1 MAEPSY
7 SQNVDTVT
15 ASAGPLYNSDNP
27 ERMAFDA
34 YMAENYP
41 DQIEGSNYFDAL
53 ETASVSGMKPLDV
66 YQAMSLGDSEA
77 AVEVAKRSGYALPV
91 DMQRVTSLG
100 TGDGQSNIHGMYF
113 PEVVGDR
120 VFGEIKSGNISRP
133 DFFPA
138 EYQMNSIYN
147 RMSQYEDSFG
157 NSPTP
162 DISSNPEMFTEG
174 DQIFTVGPGGMDDQ
188 TLAHEFYHRSG
199 INQEK
204 PIYTMSVINA
214 QTPLEYKQALINY
227 ASKYRKDLLTDPE
240 TDRFTL
246 PNLETYAKLQRG
258 EDTELPSGLEKNV
271 LLDITER
278 PYRSRGGLA
287 YGGLNANK
295 SVPSQM
301 VFEEFAQG
309 KRGPRRDV
317 KRELANLANGE
328 DPSMLDTIKGGIADL
343 FGLEDMPTNVRLLG
357 EYVAGKKEPITE
369 KDFKPEELAE
379 MSRYIMEQDEYNNKE
394 EARLKKQVSFY
405 QNRIQE
411 PEEYNRDIIWDE
423 QTDTFVPR
431 YTEEEYNKSIQEDIN
446 RAQKALST
454 YEKTRGKTSV
464 TYGEAGGGGA
474 GPVFLEAIEK
484 SFTSPAYNVETSLG
498 NFNAFKNEDGTVTIE
513 DKYDYLGLGY
523 DKERKISMGQFI
535 GLLPGAITRPESLG
549 TLLARTFTPTKS
561 RPVKIKLQG
570 GIADLFG
577 SEDTRTKQELL
588 DDLYEMRVTDSI
600 FGKRRAELLTEPSLK
615 NAMGLGE
622 FVSEPDYGYD
632 TDYFMKDSTANPDE
646 ISKYK
651 RIRTAEPMTLINR
664 DYAEANPELVEDQRG
679 VPQITEEEI
688 MERYLD
694 LKAYEEEGP
703 DYTGDRQ
710 RLMNQGLKSLNIEQK
725 NVPRGTSEDGIGE
738 IMNRPRPT
746 APENSRK
753 NAATAK
759 IMRQAGLP
767 VKSERD
773 ASDIEPEILEQLDA
787 IMGRSSEE

>member
-15 ASAGPLYNSDNP
+15 VFASPLYNSDNP

-34 YMAENYP
+34 YMSENYP

-53 ETASVSGMKPLDV
+53 ETASVSGMNPLDV

-91 DMQRVTSLG
+91 DMQRVNSLG
-100 TGDGQSNIHGMYF
+100 TGDKMSTIHGMYF

-120 VFGEIKSGNISRP
+120 VFSEVRGGGHRRS

-138 EYQMNSIYN
+138 EYQMRSIYN
-147 RMSQYEDSFG
+147 RMSEYEDAFG

-162 DISSNPEMFTEG
+162 DIYTDPKMFTEG
-174 DQIFTVGPGGMDDQ
+174 DQIFTVGPGGMDAQ

-214 QTPLEYKQALINY
+214 QTPLEYKQAVMDY
-227 ASKYRKDLLTDPE
+227 ASKYRMDLLKDPE

-246 PNLETYAKLQRG
+246 PNLATYAKLQRG
-258 EDTELPSGLEKNV
+258 EDTELPSGLEKNI

-278 PYRSRGGLA
+278 PYKRGGLP
-287 YGGLNANK
+287 ANK

-309 KRGPRRDV
+309 KRGPRI
-317 KRELANLANGE
+317 E
-328 DPSMLDTIKGGIADL
+328 DTQDTIMGGIADF
-343 FGLEDMPTNVRLLG
+343 FGLED
-357 EYVAGKKEPITE
+357 
-369 KDFKPEELAE
+369 
-379 MSRYIMEQDEYNNKE
+379 
-394 EARLKKQVSFY
+394 
-405 QNRIQE
+405 
-411 PEEYNRDIIWDE
+411 
-423 QTDTFVPR
+423 
-431 YTEEEYNKSIQEDIN
+431 
-446 RAQKALST
+446 
-454 YEKTRGKTSV
+454 
-464 TYGEAGGGGA
+464 
-474 GPVFLEAIEK
+474 
-484 SFTSPAYNVETSLG
+484 
-498 NFNAFKNEDGTVTIE
+498 
-513 DKYDYLGLGY
+513 
-523 DKERKISMGQFI
+523 
-535 GLLPGAITRPESLG
+535 
-549 TLLARTFTPTKS
+549 TP
-561 RPVKIKLQG
+561 
-570 GIADLFG
+570 
-577 SEDTRTKQELL
+577 TKQELL
-588 DDLYEMRVTDSI
+588 DDLYEMRVTNSI
-600 FGKRRAELLTEPSLK
+600 FGKRREELLTEPSLK
-615 NAMGLGE
+615 NFLGLGKLVE
-622 FVSEPDYGYD
+622 EPDYGYD
-632 TDYFMKDSTANPDE
+632 TGYFMDSTANPDE
-646 ISKYK
+646 ISKYE

-694 LKAYEEEGP
+694 LKASEKPG
-703 DYTGDRQ
+703 YTGDRRQ
-710 RLMNQGLKSLNIEQK
+710 RLMDQGLKSLNIEQK
-725 NVPRGTSEDGIGE
+725 NVPRGTSEDGIGT
-738 IMNRPRPT
+738 IMNKSRPT

-767 VKSERD
+767 VKSETD

>member
-15 ASAGPLYNSDNP
+15 VSAGPLYNSDNP

-34 YMAENYP
+34 YMSENYP

-147 RMSQYEDSFG
+147 RMSEYEDSFG

-162 DISSNPEMFTEG
+162 NIYSNPEMFTEG

-199 INQEK
+199 IREEK

-214 QTPLEYKQALINY
+214 QTPLEYKQAVMDY

-278 PYRSRGGLA
+278 PYKRDGLP
-287 YGGLNANK
+287 ANK

-328 DPSMLDTIKGGIADL
+328 GPSMLDTAKGGIADF
-343 FGLEDMPTNVRLLG
+343 FGLEDMPTNVRLFG
-357 EYVAGKKEPITE
+357 EYLAGKKEPITE
-369 KDFKPEELAE
+369 KDFKPEELSA
-379 MSRYIMEQDEYNNKE
+379 MSRYITEQDEYNNKE
-394 EARLKKQVSFY
+394 EAGLKKQLSFY
-405 QNRIQE
+405 QKRSQE
-411 PEEYNRDIIWDE
+411 PFESYKDQTWDE
-423 QTDTFVPR
+423 QKQKFVPM
-431 YTEEEYNKSIQEDIN
+431 YTEEEYNKSIQEEIN

-464 TYGEAGGGGA
+464 SYGKAGGGGA
-474 GPVFLEAIEK
+474 GAGFLEAIEN

-498 NFNAFKNEDGTVTIE
+498 HFNAFKNKDGTVTIE
-513 DKYDYLGLGY
+513 DKYDYLGIGF

-535 GLLPGAITRPESLG
+535 GLLPSALTRPEAFG
-549 TLLARTFTPTKS
+549 TLLARTFTPTKA
-561 RPVKIKLQG
+561 RPVEIKLQG

-577 SEDTRTKQELL
+577 LEDTRTKQELL

-600 FGKRRAELLTEPSLK
+600 FGKRREELLTED
-615 NAMGLGE
+615 
-622 FVSEPDYGYD
+622 DYD
-632 TDYFMKDSTANPDE
+632 SDYFMDSTANPDE

-664 DYAEANPELVEDQRG
+664 DFTEAKPELVEYQRG

-694 LKAYEEEGP
+694 LKASEKPG
-703 DYTGDRQ
+703 YTGDRQ
-710 RLMNQGLKSLNIEQK
+710 RLRDQGLKSLNIEQK

>member
-7 SQNVDTVT
+7 SQNIDTVT
-15 ASAGPLYNSDNP
+15 VFASPLYNSDNP

-34 YMAENYP
+34 YMSENYP

-53 ETASVSGMKPLDV
+53 ETASVSGMNPLDV

-91 DMQRVTSLG
+91 DMQRVNSLG
-100 TGDGQSNIHGMYF
+100 TGDKMSTIHGMYF

-120 VFGEIKSGNISRP
+120 MFGELRSGNISRP
-133 DFFPA
+133 DFYPA
-138 EYQMNSIYN
+138 EYQMRSIYN
-147 RMSQYEDSFG
+147 RMSEYEDAFG
-157 NSPTP
+157 DSTTP
-162 DISSNPEMFTEG
+162 NIYTDPKMFTEG
-174 DQIFTVGPGGMDDQ
+174 DQIFTVGPGGMDPQ

-214 QTPLEYKQALINY
+214 QTPLEYKQAVMDY
-227 ASKYRKDLLTDPE
+227 ASKYRMDLLKDPE

-246 PNLETYAKLQRG
+246 PNLATYAKLHRG

-278 PYRSRGGLA
+278 PYKRGGLP
-287 YGGLNANK
+287 ANK

-309 KRGPRRDV
+309 KRGPRI
-317 KRELANLANGE
+317 E
-328 DPSMLDTIKGGIADL
+328 DTQDTIMGGIADF
-343 FGLEDMPTNVRLLG
+343 FGLED
-357 EYVAGKKEPITE
+357 
-369 KDFKPEELAE
+369 
-379 MSRYIMEQDEYNNKE
+379 
-394 EARLKKQVSFY
+394 
-405 QNRIQE
+405 
-411 PEEYNRDIIWDE
+411 
-423 QTDTFVPR
+423 
-431 YTEEEYNKSIQEDIN
+431 
-446 RAQKALST
+446 
-454 YEKTRGKTSV
+454 
-464 TYGEAGGGGA
+464 
-474 GPVFLEAIEK
+474 
-484 SFTSPAYNVETSLG
+484 
-498 NFNAFKNEDGTVTIE
+498 
-513 DKYDYLGLGY
+513 
-523 DKERKISMGQFI
+523 
-535 GLLPGAITRPESLG
+535 
-549 TLLARTFTPTKS
+549 TP
-561 RPVKIKLQG
+561 
-570 GIADLFG
+570 
-577 SEDTRTKQELL
+577 TKQELL
-588 DDLYEMRVTDSI
+588 DDLYEMRVTNSI
-600 FGKRRAELLTEPSLK
+600 FGKRREELLTEPSLK
-615 NAMGLGE
+615 NFLGLGKLVE
-622 FVSEPDYGYD
+622 EPDYGYD
-632 TDYFMKDSTANPDE
+632 TGYFMDSTANPDE
-646 ISKYK
+646 ISKYE

-694 LKAYEEEGP
+694 LKASEKPG
-703 DYTGDRQ
+703 YTGDRQ
-710 RLMNQGLKSLNIEQK
+710 RMRDQGLKSLNIEQK
-725 NVPRGTSEDGIGE
+725 NVPRGTSEDGIGT
-738 IMNRPRPT
+738 IMNKSRPT

>member
-15 ASAGPLYNSDNP
+15 VSAGPLYNSDNP

-34 YMAENYP
+34 YMSENYP

-147 RMSQYEDSFG
+147 RMSEYEDSFG

-162 DISSNPEMFTEG
+162 NIYSNPEMFTEG

-214 QTPLEYKQALINY
+214 QTPLEYKQAVMDY

-278 PYRSRGGLA
+278 PYKRDGLP
-287 YGGLNANK
+287 ANK

-309 KRGPRRDV
+309 KRGPDRDV

-328 DPSMLDTIKGGIADL
+328 GPSMLDTAKGGIADF
-343 FGLEDMPTNVRLLG
+343 FGL
-357 EYVAGKKEPITE
+357 
-369 KDFKPEELAE
+369 
-379 MSRYIMEQDEYNNKE
+379 
-394 EARLKKQVSFY
+394 
-405 QNRIQE
+405 
-411 PEEYNRDIIWDE
+411 
-423 QTDTFVPR
+423 
-431 YTEEEYNKSIQEDIN
+431 
-446 RAQKALST
+446 
-454 YEKTRGKTSV
+454 
-464 TYGEAGGGGA
+464 
-474 GPVFLEAIEK
+474 
-484 SFTSPAYNVETSLG
+484 
-498 NFNAFKNEDGTVTIE
+498 
-513 DKYDYLGLGY
+513 
-523 DKERKISMGQFI
+523 
-535 GLLPGAITRPESLG
+535 
-549 TLLARTFTPTKS
+549 
-561 RPVKIKLQG
+561 
-570 GIADLFG
+570 
-577 SEDTRTKQELL
+577 EDTRTKQELL

-600 FGKRRAELLTEPSLK
+600 FGKRRKELLTEDGDFLDL
-615 NAMGLGE
+615 N
-622 FVSEPDYGYD
+622 DYD
-632 TDYFMKDSTANPDE
+632 SDYFMDSTANPDE

-651 RIRTAEPMTLINR
+651 RIRTAEPMTLIDRN
-664 DYAEANPELVEDQRG
+664 YEKYNPELVEDQRG

-694 LKAYEEEGP
+694 LKASEKPG
-703 DYTGDRQ
+703 YTGDRQ
-710 RLMNQGLKSLNIEQK
+710 SLMDQGLKSLNIEQK

>member
-15 ASAGPLYNSDNP
+15 VSAGPLYNSDNP

-34 YMAENYP
+34 YMSENYP

-53 ETASVSGMKPLDV
+53 ETASVSGMNPLDV

-91 DMQRVTSLG
+91 DMQRVNSLG
-100 TGDGQSNIHGMYF
+100 TGDKMSNIHGMYF

-120 VFGEIKSGNISRP
+120 VFSEVRGGGHRRS

-138 EYQMNSIYN
+138 EYQMRSIYN
-147 RMSQYEDSFG
+147 RMSEYEDAFG
-157 NSPTP
+157 DSTTP
-162 DISSNPEMFTEG
+162 DIYTDPKMFTEG

-199 INQEK
+199 IREEK
-204 PIYTMSVINA
+204 PIYAMSVINA
-214 QTPLEYKQALINY
+214 QTPLEYKQAVMNY
-227 ASKYRKDLLTDPE
+227 ARKYRKDLLNDPE

-278 PYRSRGGLA
+278 PYKRDGL
-287 YGGLNANK
+287 YPNK

-328 DPSMLDTIKGGIADL
+328 DPSMLDTAKGGIADF
-343 FGLEDMPTNVRLLG
+343 FGLEDMPTNVRLFG
-357 EYVAGKKEPITE
+357 EYLAGKKEPITE
-369 KDFKPEELAE
+369 KDFKPEELSA
-379 MSRYIMEQDEYNNKE
+379 MSRYITEQDEYNNKE
-394 EARLKKQVSFY
+394 EARLKGQLSFY
-405 QNRIQE
+405 QNRLQE
-411 PEEYNRDIIWDE
+411 PFDPNNHLILDE
-423 QTDTFVPR
+423 QTDTFVPK
-431 YTEEEYNKSIQEDIN
+431 YTEEEYKKDIQEQIN

-454 YEKTRGKTSV
+454 YENTRGKTSV
-464 TYGEAGGGGA
+464 GYGKAGGGGA
-474 GPVFLEAIEK
+474 GAGFLEAIEK
-484 SFTSPAYNVETSLG
+484 TFTSPAYNVETSLG
-498 NFNAFKNEDGTVTIE
+498 HFNAYKNEDGTKTIK
-513 DKYDYLGLGY
+513 DKYDYLNIGF
-523 DKERKISMGQFI
+523 DNTKPISMGQFI
-535 GLLPGAITRPESLG
+535 GRLPSAIASGPESLG
-549 TLLARTFTPTKS
+549 TLFAKTFTPTKT
-561 RPVKIKLQG
+561 RPVEIKLQG

-577 SEDTRTKQELL
+577 LEDTRTKQELL

-600 FGKRRAELLTEPSLK
+600 FGKRREELLTED
-615 NAMGLGE
+615 
-622 FVSEPDYGYD
+622 DYD
-632 TDYFMKDSTANPDE
+632 SDYFMDSTANPDE

-664 DYAEANPELVEDQRG
+664 DFTEAKPELVEYQRG

-694 LKAYEEEGP
+694 LIASEKPG
-703 DYTGDRQ
+703 YTGDRQ
-710 RLMNQGLKSLNIEQK
+710 RLMDQGLKSLNIEQK
-725 NVPRGTSEDGIGE
+725 NVPRGTSEDGIGT
-738 IMNRPRPT
+738 IMNKSRPT

>member
-15 ASAGPLYNSDNP
+15 VSAGPLYNSDNP

-53 ETASVSGMKPLDV
+53 ETASASGMKPLDV

-100 TGDGQSNIHGMYF
+100 TGDKRSNLHGLYV

-120 VFGEIKSGNISRP
+120 SFSVIKSGNISRP

-138 EYQMNSIYN
+138 ENQMNAIYD
-147 RMSQYEDSFG
+147 RMSQYEKAFG
-157 NSPTP
+157 DSPTP

-174 DQIFTVGPGGMDDQ
+174 DQIFTIGPGGMDPQ

-199 INQEK
+199 IREEK

-214 QTPLEYKQALINY
+214 QTPLEYKQALMVY
-227 ASKYRKDLLTDPE
+227 AGKYRKELLEDPE
-240 TDRFTL
+240 TGYFTFS
-246 PNLETYAKLQRG
+246 NYQKYEKLQRG
-258 EDTELPSGLEKNV
+258 EDAELPSGLEKNV

-278 PYRSRGGLA
+278 PYKSGGLP
-287 YGGLNANK
+287 ANK
-295 SVPSQM
+295 SVASQM
-301 VFEEFAQG
+301 VFEEFDKG
-309 KRGPRRDV
+309 IRGPDRDV

-328 DPSMLDTIKGGIADL
+328 GPSMLDTAKGGIADF
-343 FGLEDMPTNVRLLG
+343 FGLED
-357 EYVAGKKEPITE
+357 
-369 KDFKPEELAE
+369 
-379 MSRYIMEQDEYNNKE
+379 
-394 EARLKKQVSFY
+394 
-405 QNRIQE
+405 
-411 PEEYNRDIIWDE
+411 
-423 QTDTFVPR
+423 
-431 YTEEEYNKSIQEDIN
+431 
-446 RAQKALST
+446 
-454 YEKTRGKTSV
+454 
-464 TYGEAGGGGA
+464 
-474 GPVFLEAIEK
+474 
-484 SFTSPAYNVETSLG
+484 
-498 NFNAFKNEDGTVTIE
+498 
-513 DKYDYLGLGY
+513 
-523 DKERKISMGQFI
+523 
-535 GLLPGAITRPESLG
+535 
-549 TLLARTFTPTKS
+549 TP
-561 RPVKIKLQG
+561 
-570 GIADLFG
+570 
-577 SEDTRTKQELL
+577 TKQELL

-600 FGKRRAELLTEPSLK
+600 FGKRRAELLTED
-615 NAMGLGE
+615 
-622 FVSEPDYGYD
+622 DYD
-632 TDYFMKDSTANPDE
+632 SDYFMDSTANPDE

-651 RIRTAEPMTLINR
+651 LMRTAEPRTLINR
-664 DYAEANPELVEDQRG
+664 DYAEANPDLVEYQRN

-688 MERYLD
+688 MERFLD
-694 LKAYEEEGP
+694 LRAFEEEGEG
-703 DYTGDRQ
+703 YTGDRQ

>member
-15 ASAGPLYNSDNP
+15 VSAGPLYNSDNP

-147 RMSQYEDSFG
+147 RMSEYEDSFG

-162 DISSNPEMFTEG
+162 DIYSNPEMFTEG
-174 DQIFTVGPGGMDDQ
+174 DQIFTVGPGGMEAQ

-199 INQEK
+199 VSQEK

-214 QTPLEYKQALINY
+214 QTPLEYKQALMDY
-227 ASKYRKDLLTDPE
+227 AGKYREDLLNDPE
-240 TDRFTL
+240 TGYFTF
-246 PNLETYAKLQRG
+246 PNLVAYEKLKRG

-278 PYRSRGGLA
+278 PYKSGGLP
-287 YGGLNANK
+287 ANK
-295 SVPSQM
+295 SVASQM
-301 VFEEFAQG
+301 VFEEFNKG
-309 KRGPRRDV
+309 IRGPDRDV

-328 DPSMLDTIKGGIADL
+328 GPSMLDTAKGGIADF
-343 FGLEDMPTNVRLLG
+343 FGLED
-357 EYVAGKKEPITE
+357 
-369 KDFKPEELAE
+369 
-379 MSRYIMEQDEYNNKE
+379 
-394 EARLKKQVSFY
+394 
-405 QNRIQE
+405 
-411 PEEYNRDIIWDE
+411 
-423 QTDTFVPR
+423 
-431 YTEEEYNKSIQEDIN
+431 
-446 RAQKALST
+446 
-454 YEKTRGKTSV
+454 
-464 TYGEAGGGGA
+464 
-474 GPVFLEAIEK
+474 
-484 SFTSPAYNVETSLG
+484 
-498 NFNAFKNEDGTVTIE
+498 
-513 DKYDYLGLGY
+513 
-523 DKERKISMGQFI
+523 
-535 GLLPGAITRPESLG
+535 
-549 TLLARTFTPTKS
+549 TP
-561 RPVKIKLQG
+561 
-570 GIADLFG
+570 
-577 SEDTRTKQELL
+577 TKQELL

-615 NAMGLGE
+615 NAMGLGKL
-622 FVSEPDYGYD
+622 VSEPDYGYN

-664 DYAEANPELVEDQRG
+664 DYAEGIPELVEDQRG

-694 LKAYEEEGP
+694 LKASEKPG
-703 DYTGDRQ
+703 YTGDRQ

>member
-15 ASAGPLYNSDNP
+15 VSAGPLYNSDNP

-34 YMAENYP
+34 YMSENYP

-91 DMQRVTSLG
+91 DMQRVNSLG

-147 RMSQYEDSFG
+147 RMSEYEDSFG

-162 DISSNPEMFTEG
+162 NIYTNPKMFTEG

-199 INQEK
+199 IREEK

-214 QTPLEYKQALINY
+214 QTPLEYKQAVMDY

-246 PNLETYAKLQRG
+246 PNLATYAKLQRG

-278 PYRSRGGLA
+278 PYKRDGLP
-287 YGGLNANK
+287 ANK

-328 DPSMLDTIKGGIADL
+328 DPSMLDTAKGGIADF
-343 FGLEDMPTNVRLLG
+343 FGLEDMPTNVRLFG
-357 EYVAGKKEPITE
+357 EYLAGKKEPITE
-369 KDFKPEELAE
+369 KDFKPEELSA
-379 MSRYIMEQDEYNNKE
+379 MSRYITEQDEYNNKE
-394 EARLKKQVSFY
+394 EAGLKKQLSFY
-405 QNRIQE
+405 QKRSQE
-411 PEEYNRDIIWDE
+411 PFESNKDQIWDE
-423 QTDTFVPR
+423 QKQKFVPK
-431 YTEEEYNKSIQEDIN
+431 YTEEEYNKEIQEEIN

-464 TYGEAGGGGA
+464 SYGKAGGGGA
-474 GPVFLEAIEK
+474 GAGFLEAIEK

-498 NFNAFKNEDGTVTIE
+498 HFNAYKNKDGTKTIK
-513 DKYDYLGLGY
+513 DKYDYLNIGF

-535 GLLPGAITRPESLG
+535 GLLPSALTRPEALG
-549 TLLARTFTPTKS
+549 TLLARTFTPTKA
-561 RPVKIKLQG
+561 RPVEIKLQG

-577 SEDTRTKQELL
+577 LEDTRTKQELL

-600 FGKRRAELLTEPSLK
+600 FGKRREELLTED
-615 NAMGLGE
+615 
-622 FVSEPDYGYD
+622 DYD
-632 TDYFMKDSTANPDE
+632 SDYFMDSTANPDE

-664 DYAEANPELVEDQRG
+664 DFTEAKPELVEYQRG

-694 LKAYEEEGP
+694 LKASEKPG
-703 DYTGDRQ
+703 YTGDRQ
-710 RLMNQGLKSLNIEQK
+710 RLRDQGLKSLNIEQK